1 MADTAFE
8 VGICH
13 VFNALVWMVFTRFVY
28 LQANVGVMIRKLLV
42 AAVMLLSYITV
53 ATAQTG
59 TWSGKLGIQGTKLT
73 LTFHLDDD
81 NPTMDSPDQG
91 AKGIPMQIER
101 GGLGKITVKIPVLG
115 ATYEG
120 TWMIRQIVGT
130 FKQMNVEFPLTLT
143 PGENK
148 PKRPQTPVGPFP
160 YTTEEVTFA
169 NEDIVLHGT
178 LTLPEGHTAQ
188 TPALIMITGSGI
200 QNRDEE
206 LFDHKPF
213 AVIAD
218 ALARAGIATL
228 RYDDR
233 GFNGYEGNL
242 NDCTI
247 DDFKADAL
255 AGLELLRSRFSHV
268 GVIGHSEGGTI
279 AMMLAAE
286 KQVDYAVSLAGMMVS
301 GAETLVKQN
310 RIALTDSGLP
320 EETVNEY
327 CRLLSEAFDACN
339 DGKPLPSADNS
350 DLPEALK
357 RNYQAVMAQLQ
368 TPYLS
373 RFIAVDVRPLLPQI
387 TCPVLALNGTKDIQ
401 VNYETNLESLRN
413 GLSGNTADVIHEV
426 EGVNHIF
433 QHCETGSVAEY
444 KEINETIS
452 PDVLS
457 TIISWISEL
466 DLSYLTDFRK
476 RK

>member
-1 MADTAFE
+1 MTVADTAFE

-28 LQANVGVMIRKLLV
+28 LQANVDGMIRKLLIT
-42 AAVMLLSYITV
+42 AVVLLSYITV

-59 TWSGKLGIQGTKLT
+59 TWSGKLDIQGTKLT
-73 LTFHLDDD
+73 LVFHLDDE

-101 GGLGKITVKIPVLG
+101 GELGKVTVKIPALG
-115 ATYEG
+115 ASYEG
-120 TWMIRQIVGT
+120 TWMVRQIVGT
-130 FKQMNVEFPLTLT
+130 FRQMNVEFPLTLT

-169 NEDIVLHGT
+169 NGDVVLHGT
-178 LTLPEGHTAQ
+178 LTLPEGYTYQ

-206 LFDHKPF
+206 LFEHKPF

-247 DDFKADAL
+247 EDFKADAL

-286 KQVDYAVSLAGMMVS
+286 KQVDFAISLAGMIVS
-301 GAETLVKQN
+301 GAETLVEQN
-310 RIALTDSGLP
+310 RIALTDAGLP

-327 CRLLSEAFDACN
+327 CRLISEAFDACN

-401 VNYETNLESLRN
+401 VNYETNLKALRN
-413 GLSGNTADVIHEV
+413 GLNGNTADVIQEV

-433 QHCETGSVAEY
+433 QHCTTGAVAEY
-444 KEINETIS
+444 KEIEETIS

-457 TIISWISEL
+457 AITTWISNL
-466 DLSYLTDFRK
+466 K
-476 RK
+476 

>member
-1 MADTAFE
+1 
-8 VGICH
+8 
-13 VFNALVWMVFTRFVY
+13 MVFTRFVY
-28 LQANVGVMIRKLLV
+28 LQANVEVMIRKLLA
-42 AAVMLLSYITV
+42 AAVVLLSYITV

-59 TWSGKLGIQGTKLT
+59 TWSGKLDIQGTKLT
-73 LTFHLDDD
+73 LVFHLDDE

-101 GGLGKITVKIPVLG
+101 GELGKVTLKIPALG
-115 ATYEG
+115 ASYEG

-130 FKQMNVEFPLTLT
+130 FRQMNVEFPLTLT

-160 YTTEEVTFA
+160 YTTEEVTFT
-169 NEDIVLHGT
+169 NGDVVLHGT
-178 LTLPEGHTAQ
+178 LTLPEGYTDQ

-206 LFDHKPF
+206 LFEHKPF

-233 GFNGYEGNL
+233 GFNGYDGNL

-247 DDFKADAL
+247 EDFKADAL
-255 AGLELLRSRFSHV
+255 AGLERLRSRFSHV

-286 KQVDYAVSLAGMMVS
+286 KQVDFAISLAGMIVS
-301 GAETLVKQN
+301 GAETLIDQN
-310 RIALTDSGLP
+310 RIALTDLGFP

-327 CRLLSEAFDACN
+327 CSLLSEAFDACN

-373 RFIAVDVRPLLPQI
+373 RFIAVDVRPLLSHI

-401 VNYETNLESLRN
+401 VNHETNLEALRN
-413 GLSGNTADVIHEV
+413 GLSSHTADVIQEV

-433 QHCETGSVAEY
+433 QTCTTGRVDEY
-444 KEINETIS
+444 KEIEETIS
-452 PDVLS
+452 PDVLK
-457 TIISWISEL
+457 TITNW
-466 DLSYLTDFRK
+466 LSGLK
-476 RK
+476 

>member
-1 MADTAFE
+1 
-8 VGICH
+8 
-13 VFNALVWMVFTRFVY
+13 
-28 LQANVGVMIRKLLV
+28 MIRKLLV
-42 AAVMLLSYITV
+42 AAVVLLSYITV

-59 TWSGKLGIQGTKLT
+59 TWSGKLDIQGTKLT
-73 LTFHLDDD
+73 LVFHLDDE

-91 AKGIPMQIER
+91 AKGIPIQIER
-101 GGLGKITVKIPVLG
+101 GELGKVTVRIPALG
-115 ATYEG
+115 ASYEG

-130 FKQMNVEFPLTLT
+130 FRQMNVELPLLLT

-169 NEDIVLHGT
+169 NGDVVLYGT
-178 LTLPEGHTAQ
+178 LTLPEGYTGQ

-206 LFDHKPF
+206 LFEHKPF

-233 GFNGYEGNL
+233 GFNGYDGNL

-247 DDFKADAL
+247 EDFKADAL
-255 AGLELLRSRFSHV
+255 AGLELLRSRFSNV

-286 KQVDYAVSLAGMMVS
+286 NQADFAISLAGMIVS
-301 GAETLVKQN
+301 GAETLVEQN
-310 RIALTDSGLP
+310 RTALRDSGCP
-320 EETVNEY
+320 EEVVNEY
-327 CRLLSEAFDACN
+327 CILLSKAFDACVHGN
-339 DGKPLPSADNS
+339 PLPSADVS

-357 RNYQAVMAQLQ
+357 RNYQAVAVQMQ

-373 RFIAVDVRPLLPQI
+373 RFLALDVRPLLHQI

-401 VNYETNLESLRN
+401 VNYETNLEALRN
-413 GLSGNTADVIHEV
+413 GLNGTTSATIKSI
-426 EGVNHIF
+426 EGTNHIF
-433 QHCETGSVAEY
+433 QTCSTGRVEEY
-444 KEINETIS
+444 KDIEETIS

-457 TIISWISEL
+457 AIIAWISKLE
-466 DLSYLTDFRK
+466 
-476 RK
+476 

>member
-1 MADTAFE
+1 MTVADTAFE

-42 AAVMLLSYITV
+42 AAIMLFSYITV

-59 TWSGKLGIQGTKLT
+59 TWSGKLDIQGTKLT
-73 LTFHLDDD
+73 LVFHLDDE

-101 GGLGKITVKIPVLG
+101 GELGKVTLKIPALG
-115 ATYEG
+115 ASYEG
-120 TWMIRQIVGT
+120 TWMIRQIIGT
-130 FKQMNVEFPLTLT
+130 FRQMNVEFPLTLT
-143 PGENK
+143 PGEKK
-148 PKRPQTPVGPFP
+148 PKRPQTPAGPFP
-160 YTTEEVTFA
+160 YTMEEVTFA
-169 NEDIVLHGT
+169 NGDVVLHGT

-206 LFDHKPF
+206 LFEHKPF

-233 GFNGYEGNL
+233 GFNGYDGNL

-247 DDFKADAL
+247 EDFKTDAL

-286 KQVDYAVSLAGMMVS
+286 KQVDFAISLAGMIVS
-301 GAETLVKQN
+301 GAETLVEQN
-310 RIALTDSGLP
+310 RIALTDAGLP

-327 CRLLSEAFDACN
+327 CRLLSEAFEACN

-357 RNYQAVMAQLQ
+357 RNYQAVIAQLQ
-368 TPYLS
+368 TPNLS

-401 VNYETNLESLRN
+401 VNYETNLEALRN
-413 GLSGNTADVIHEV
+413 GLSGHTTYMIQEV
-426 EGVNHIF
+426 VGANHLF
-433 QHCETGSVAEY
+433 QHCSTGRVNEY
-444 KEINETIS
+444 KEIEETIS
-452 PDVLS
+452 PEVL
-457 TIISWISEL
+457 TVMTDW
-466 DLSYLTDFRK
+466 LSGLE
-476 RK
+476 

>member
-1 MADTAFE
+1 MTVADTAFE

-28 LQANVGVMIRKLLV
+28 LQANVEVMIRKLV
-42 AAVMLLSYITV
+42 IAAVVLLSYITV

-59 TWSGKLGIQGTKLT
+59 TWSGKLDVQGTKLT
-73 LTFHLDDD
+73 LVFHLDDE

-101 GGLGKITVKIPVLG
+101 GELGKVTLRIPALG
-115 ATYEG
+115 ASYEG

-169 NEDIVLHGT
+169 NGDVVLHGT
-178 LTLPEGHTAQ
+178 LTLPEGYTDQ
-188 TPALIMITGSGI
+188 TPALIMTTGSGI

-206 LFDHKPF
+206 LFEHKPF

-233 GFNGYEGNL
+233 GFNGYDGNL

-247 DDFKADAL
+247 EDFKADAL

-286 KQVDYAVSLAGMMVS
+286 KQVDFAISLAGMIVS
-301 GAETLVKQN
+301 GAETLVEQN
-310 RIALTDSGLP
+310 RIALTDAGLP

-327 CRLLSEAFDACN
+327 CRLISEAFDACN
-339 DGKPLPSADNS
+339 DGKPMPSADNS

-401 VNYETNLESLRN
+401 VNYETNLEALRN
-413 GLSGNTADVIHEV
+413 GLNGNTADVIQEV

-433 QHCETGSVAEY
+433 QHCTTGAVAEY
-444 KEINETIS
+444 KEIEETIS
-452 PDVLS
+452 PEVLS
-457 TIISWISEL
+457 DITTWISN
-466 DLSYLTDFRK
+466 FK
-476 RK
+476 

>member
-42 AAVMLLSYITV
+42 AAAVLLSYITV

-59 TWSGKLGIQGTKLT
+59 TWSGKLDIQGTKLT
-73 LTFHLDDD
+73 LVFHLDDE

-101 GGLGKITVKIPVLG
+101 GSMGKITVKIPSLG
-115 ATYEG
+115 ASYEG
-120 TWMIRQIVGT
+120 AWMIRQIVGT
-130 FKQMNVEFPLTLT
+130 FRQMNVEFPLTLT

-148 PKRPQTPVGPFP
+148 PKRPQAPVGPFP

-169 NEDIVLHGT
+169 NGDVVLHGT

-206 LFDHKPF
+206 LFEHKPF

-247 DDFKADAL
+247 YDFKDDAL
-255 AGLELLRSRFSHV
+255 AGIKMLKERFDKV

-279 AMMLAAE
+279 AMMLAAD
-286 KQVDYAVSLAGMMVS
+286 KQVDFAISLAGMIVS
-301 GAETLVKQN
+301 GAETLVEQN
-310 RIALTDSGLP
+310 RIALTDAGLP
-320 EETVNEY
+320 ENTVTEY
-327 CRLLSEAFDACN
+327 CRLLSEAFEACN

-350 DLPEALK
+350 DLPEALE

-401 VNYETNLESLRN
+401 VNYETNLEALRN
-413 GLSGNTADVIHEV
+413 GLSGNPADVIHEV

-433 QHCETGSVAEY
+433 QHCETGAVAEY
-444 KEINETIS
+444 KEIEETIS
-452 PDVLS
+452 PSVLS
-457 TIISWISEL
+457 DITIWISNL
-466 DLSYLTDFRK
+466 K
-476 RK
+476 